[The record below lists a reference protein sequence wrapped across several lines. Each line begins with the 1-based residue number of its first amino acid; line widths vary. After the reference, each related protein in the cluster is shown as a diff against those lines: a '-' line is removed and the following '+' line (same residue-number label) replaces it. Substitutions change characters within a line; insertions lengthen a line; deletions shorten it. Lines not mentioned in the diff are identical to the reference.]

1 MNQVVIYPNE
11 AALAVV
17 FPNTDSG
24 LTVKRIAQ
32 KDVPQG
38 VPYLIIELA
47 ELPADPTFFEAW
59 EADFSEPD
67 GFGDPETYWAEEAA
81 RIAAEEAAAEE
92 ARIAAEEEKARLW
105 EEQLAEIN
113 GGAE

>member
-1 MNQVVIYPNE
+1 MTQVIIYPNE
-11 AALAVV
+11 DALAVV
-17 FPNTDSG
+17 FPNLACG
-24 LTVKRIAQ
+24 LTVQQIAE

-38 VPYLIIELA
+38 VPYLIIETEA
-47 ELPADPTFFEAW
+47 LPEDQTFFEAW
-59 EADFSEPD
+59 EADFSDPD
-67 GFGDPETYWAEEAA
+67 GFGDPETYWINEAA

-113 GGAE
+113 GGGE